1 MFGYFWGGLTFY
13 KQLFPYEQIR
23 AIKHNVLPVSS
34 QQSNEPKPRN
44 TIFQTFSPQA
54 NVVMIG
60 DSITAGGEWS
70 EIFSQTKIANRGIGG
85 DTTEDILRRMEPIFA
100 VNAKKAFVMVG
111 INDIYRDQSINTIFN
126 NYKDIVQQLRSKGT
140 EVYIQST
147 LECSKSQCGNKLEK
161 ARELNEKLKVYS
173 AQHKLTFVNINNGL
187 TSETEGLLKEYTYD
201 GLHLLGSGYLKW
213 SKTIS
218 PYVYSTNKQ

>member
-1 MFGYFWGGLTFY
+1 
-13 KQLFPYEQIR
+13 
-23 AIKHNVLPVSS
+23 
-34 QQSNEPKPRN
+34 
-44 TIFQTFSPQA
+44 
-54 NVVMIG
+54 MIG